1 MATLNDFFPEVE
13 SEVPG
18 AGVPE
23 VQRAIRNAIREFCE
37 RTHWWAET
45 LATAVTLVE
54 NTATYTLTPPAN
66 AEIVAPVKLWIVD
79 EHPDIPLL
87 TRDWL
92 DRNMRGWDYSTA
104 TTSRLPTGYFVP
116 APGQIQLVPP
126 PNAEAVTDALEI
138 VARAA
143 LNPSLSATTID
154 ARFLQAEAAVR
165 AGALYRLLRT
175 SKPWGDYKRAV
186 DEERRFNNYVAEYR
200 VKVMAGGGTGR
211 LIAQTGAFGYNDPF
225 PR

>member
-1 MATLNDFFPEVE
+1 MATLNDFFHLVE
-13 SEVPG
+13 GEVPG
-18 AGVPE
+18 EGVPAM
-23 VQRAIRNAIREFCE
+23 QRAIRASIRELCE

-54 NTATYTLTPPAN
+54 DTATYTLTPPAN

-92 DRNMRGWDYSTA
+92 DRNMPGWDYSTI
-104 TTSRLPTGYFVP
+104 TTSRLPQGFFVP
-116 APGQIQLVPP
+116 SPGKIQLIPP
-126 PNAEAVTDALEI
+126 PNAEAVTDGLTI

-143 LNPSLSATTID
+143 LKPSLTATTID
-154 ARFLQAEAAVR
+154 DRFQQAESAVR
-165 AGALYRLLRT
+165 AGALYRLLDT
-175 SKPWGDYKRAV
+175 AKPWGNVKRAR
-186 DEERRFNNYVAEYR
+186 DEEARFNSYVAEYR
-200 VKVMAGGGTGR
+200 VRVMTGDGTKR
-211 LIAQTGAFGYNDPF
+211 LVAQTGAFGYNDSF